1 MLLSNEKTNI
11 NLDVISNCKSINPC
25 LEGVNGF
32 YQFSLPGLQEFKFL
46 INSSNKEIFFTVEV
60 MCGNDKL
67 ASPFDG
73 NCYFKDKTEL
83 SSLKNGGKNM
93 IIGIDRDNKDYN
105 ITNKWIFVIKTFI
118 DDESITDKYRFSTGF
133 GLNDSFDGPIYR
145 SLGSGGCY
153 TGEGSDNTKKINTT
167 SCKMNNLV
175 GTEIKFVNQFL
186 CSDSDEVRTKKLKN
200 LEYHNNKVKLEKLT
214 KQLQSQE
221 AEKEII
227 TKHLI
232 QKTDIISSIMK
243 EIEETKQLIG
253 PSPESQ
259 FIELS

>member
-118 DDESITDKYRFSTGF
+118 DDEIITPNRYNFNDDF
-133 GLNDSFDGPIYR
+133 GYPKYR
-145 SLGSGGCY
+145 SLGGCY
-153 TGEGSDNTKKINTT
+153 TDEGSNDTKKINTT
-167 SCKMNNLV
+167 YCKRKKLV
-175 GTEIKFVNQFL
+175 GSEMKFVNQFL

-200 LEYHNNKVKLEKLT
+200 LEYENNRLKVNKLNN
-214 KQLQSQE
+214 QLQKE
-221 AEKEII
+221 ELEKEIL
-227 TKHLI
+227 KEQLI
-232 QKTDIISSIMK
+232 KKTDIISSIMK

-259 FIELS
+259 FMELT